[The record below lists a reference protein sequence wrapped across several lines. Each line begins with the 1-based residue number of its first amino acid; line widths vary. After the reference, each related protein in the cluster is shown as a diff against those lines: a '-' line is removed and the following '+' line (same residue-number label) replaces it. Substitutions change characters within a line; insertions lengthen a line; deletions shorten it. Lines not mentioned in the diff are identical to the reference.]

1 MNELLFLC
9 DDNKLMFKSDK
20 LKIKDSEDF
29 LSVLEQK
36 LGSEEKILSKLESL
50 FTSMKRNDILQI
62 ILAYKSEIWFCVSNS
77 FKF

>member
-36 LGSEEKILSKLESL
+36 LGSEEKILNKLESL

-62 ILAYKSEIWFCVSNS
+62 ILAYKSEIWVCVSNS